1 MSVESGL
8 NPDFLDLLE
17 AFVAAQVEFIV
28 VGAHA
33 LAAHGVVLEQG
44 PRWVGCTDPPPG
56 AEGRSAGADALGAA
70 ADRLHVGRGL
80 LRTDGGRP
88 EVGW

>member
-44 PRWVGCTDPPPG
+44 ATLGGVHQERPRP
-56 AEGRSAGADALGAA
+56 AAGR
-70 ADRLHVGRGL
+70 
-80 LRTDGGRP
+80 
-88 EVGW
+88 